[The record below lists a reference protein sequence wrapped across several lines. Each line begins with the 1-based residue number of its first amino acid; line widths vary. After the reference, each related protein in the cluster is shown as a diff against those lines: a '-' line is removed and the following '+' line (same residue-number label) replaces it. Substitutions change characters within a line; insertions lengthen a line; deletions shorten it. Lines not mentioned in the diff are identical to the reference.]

1 MEHETQYKIGELARI
16 FGITTRT
23 IRYYEE
29 LGLIKAENRDGSPSL
44 AHRTYGEKNII
55 RLKRIQQLKDYGL
68 TLAEIRELFDLA
80 RKDRSGKSVREGL
93 AEKYR
98 AKLAD
103 ARRRRAMIDRYIEDL
118 SWHLEQLEKV
128 DNFYECPG
136 RACLTCT
143 WAERCEL
150 RLPEGSGNQQPAIQ
164 QQKGSG
170 DVLRH

>member
-1 MEHETQYKIGELARI
+1 MEHDTQYKIGELARI

-29 LGLIKAENRDGSPSL
+29 LGLLKAENRDGSHSL
-44 AHRTYGEKNII
+44 AHRWYGEKNVI

-68 TLAEIRELFDLA
+68 TLAEIKELFDLA

-93 AEKYR
+93 ADKYR
-98 AKLAD
+98 AKLAE
-103 ARRRRAMIDRYIEDL
+103 AQRRRTLLDAYIEDL
-118 SWHLEQLEKV
+118 SWHLEQLDKV

-136 RACLTCT
+136 RACQTCS
-143 WAERCEL
+143 WAERCDMK
-150 RLPEGSGNQQPAIQ
+150 LPPGLAKTAEQAIPDT
-164 QQKGSG
+164 GVT